1 MQCINDVNNCPFW
14 VCFIL
19 EATAI
24 IFNVNYLARVL
35 KKKITNG

>member
-14 VCFIL
+14 VGFFIL

-35 KKKITNG
+35 KKNNN